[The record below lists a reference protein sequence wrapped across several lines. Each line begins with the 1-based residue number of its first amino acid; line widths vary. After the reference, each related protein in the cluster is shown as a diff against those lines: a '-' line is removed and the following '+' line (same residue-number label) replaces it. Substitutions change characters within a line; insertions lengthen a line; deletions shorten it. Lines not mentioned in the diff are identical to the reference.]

1 MVRGKLEF
9 PGRLWSHPSSPACHP
24 FWEDPPWGPLS
35 TKPDDIPSPDIL
47 QRFSENKKSAVLL
60 FWLLLLHNNP
70 LSPANFNH
78 YIMLVDFMGQNLDG
92 PQWGQFA

>member
-1 MVRGKLEF
+1 MAGGFLTTR
-9 PGRLWSHPSSPACHP
+9 AT
-24 FWEDPPWGPLS
+24 WEDPPWGPLS

-60 FWLLLLHNNP
+60 FCLLLLHNNP